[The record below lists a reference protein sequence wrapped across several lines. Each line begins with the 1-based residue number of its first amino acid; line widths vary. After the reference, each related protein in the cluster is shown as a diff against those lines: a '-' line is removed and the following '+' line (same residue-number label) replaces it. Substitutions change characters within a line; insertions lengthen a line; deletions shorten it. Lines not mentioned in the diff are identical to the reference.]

1 MPAKH
6 KKSKITLNY
15 FLILHISFSFE
26 VLGPGGETGDDTI
39 SVVEAPDNNP
49 NINLPSISDLPQPD
63 LGPDFTPAN
72 SVPPNTVPGSDTRE

>member
-1 MPAKH
+1 M
-6 KKSKITLNY
+6 LN
-15 FLILHISFSFE
+15 FSLNFTFSFSFE

-72 SVPPNTVPGSDTRE
+72 SVPPNTVPGSDARE